1 MGNLPHDRREH
12 DQWLRAGEVVR
23 DGLLSAKGR
32 VMERAAVAGRPRT
45 VLFLC
50 TGNSA
55 RSILAESLLNHWGR
69 EKFRAFSG
77 GSQPRGTVHPIAL
90 ELLTHLNL
98 PTAGLRSKNWDEFAR
113 PDAPRIDFIITVCDA
128 AAGEA
133 CPVWPGHPVTAHWG
147 MPDPAAVTGPD
158 TEKWLAFRDTLRA
171 LESRIKLFVNLPLV
185 SLDRLALRREI
196 EALAET
202 RGSTSQ

>member
-1 MGNLPHDRREH
+1 
-12 DQWLRAGEVVR
+12 
-23 DGLLSAKGR
+23 
-32 VMERAAVAGRPRT
+32 
-45 VLFLC
+45 
-50 TGNSA
+50 
-55 RSILAESLLNHWGR
+55 
-69 EKFRAFSG
+69 
-77 GSQPRGTVHPIAL
+77 
-90 ELLTHLNL
+90 
-98 PTAGLRSKNWDEFAR
+98 
-113 PDAPRIDFIITVCDA
+113 
-128 AAGEA
+128 
-133 CPVWPGHPVTAHWG
+133 